1 MRIKNFSYE
10 VEHIYIYIS
19 EYIPVSQLLEL
30 ARRCVKFLLQM
41 LPEVPPTVLWSLL
54 TAALP
59 QLSSPQLF
67 SVIQR

>member
-10 VEHIYIYIS
+10 VEHIYIS
-19 EYIPVSQLLEL
+19 EYILVSQLLEL

-59 QLSSPQLF
+59 PCLSSAQLSS
-67 SVIQR
+67 SV